1 MSASSPAAVSS
12 DAAAAPRRGAVP
24 TLSDLCLET
33 IAGSLEKFPPH
44 CFSLLAE
51 FEWDEIIRKKHR
63 NTSPGQN
70 KSGSAKISAPVVL
83 SGGLD
88 GNGRTIPAVAHKFM
102 REVEEANPHLS
113 QSAVSDELVWRDCVE
128 YKFRSGGTSRP
139 RFFQYPWPLLIEKL
153 KGSGDDLLHVLTPP
167 PSGPDEEGCTEAS
180 IRQQR
185 EDRMMKSI
193 QFLGNSVMSI
203 DLLAQSGCG
212 KAVKKFI
219 KECRKVVATTDG
231 GRSIPRWMP
240 DILAPRPNLRL
251 LSPVEYLDILL
262 SSWKALASSS
272 GVEVT
277 TASANTIT
285 KSSSS
290 SKDETTDAMTIF
302 PPELFSG
309 QNKRTSDEQH
319 REDVAL
325 AMTCWQWRQIFEA
338 LSNREAAKIARHGEK
353 MRRLREDLHSDRP
366 KIGQVGIKSA
376 ATSSNRKTMTMSRQ
390 SRQEEILNK
399 SRGTRAKMAAAASGR
414 SSSSGTAKIKALR
427 QEVKMKRS
435 RQGAVGS
442 GMQRSSTA
450 PPMRRTGESK
460 AKNMSF
466 GASVAAFAASSS
478 SAAASTG
485 AASSSRRSPNSSS
498 SATRRMVGSGSS
510 RQVELRGGKRMGL
523 PKQAIGGGKKSGV
536 FAAIEERK
544 RKAAAMEA
552 YAAKQRRENDMTP
565 RFKKR

>member
-1 MSASSPAAVSS
+1 MIMSTSAG
-12 DAAAAPRRGAVP
+12 GAVP

-33 IAGSLEKFPPH
+33 IASSLEKFPPH

-63 NTSPGQN
+63 NTAPGQN

-88 GNGRTIPAVAHKFM
+88 GRGRTIPAVAHKFM

-128 YKFRSGGTSRP
+128 YKFRSGGMSRP
-139 RFFQYPWPLLIEKL
+139 RFFQYPWPILVEKL
-153 KGSGDDLLHVLTPP
+153 KSGGDDLLHVLMPP
-167 PSGPDEEGCTEAS
+167 PSGPDEEGCSEAS

-185 EDRMMKSI
+185 EDKMMKSI
-193 QFLGNSVMSI
+193 QFLGSSIMSI
-203 DLLAQSGCG
+203 DLLARSGCG
-212 KAVKKFI
+212 KAVKKFL
-219 KECRKVVATTDG
+219 KECKKVVATTDG
-231 GRSIPRWMP
+231 GKSIPRWMP
-240 DILAPRPNLRL
+240 DILSPRPNLRL
-251 LSPVEYLDILL
+251 LSPVQYLDKLL
-262 SSWKALASSS
+262 SGWKALASSS
-272 GVEVT
+272 GVQVTSTT
-277 TASANTIT
+277 TATN
-285 KSSSS
+285 SSGSNE
-290 SKDETTDAMTIF
+290 KTDTSITIF

-309 QNKRTSDEQH
+309 QNKRTSDDQH
-319 REDVAL
+319 REDVAI
-325 AMTCWQWRQIFEA
+325 AMTCRQWRQIFHA

-376 ATSSNRKTMTMSRQ
+376 ATSSNRTSVAVSRQ

-399 SRGTRAKMAAAASGR
+399 SRGTRAKMAAVASGR
-414 SSSSGTAKIKALR
+414 SNNSGTAKIKALR

-442 GMQRSSTA
+442 EMQRSSTA
-450 PPMRRTGESK
+450 PPMRRAGESR

-478 SAAASTG
+478 SAASAG
-485 AASSSRRSPNSSS
+485 AESSSRRSPNASS
-498 SATRRMVGSGSS
+498 SATRGMVGRVSS
-510 RQVELRGGKRMGL
+510 REVELSGGKRMGL

>member
-1 MSASSPAAVSS
+1 
-12 DAAAAPRRGAVP
+12 
-24 TLSDLCLET
+24 
-33 IAGSLEKFPPH
+33 
-44 CFSLLAE
+44 
-51 FEWDEIIRKKHR
+51 
-63 NTSPGQN
+63 
-70 KSGSAKISAPVVL
+70 
-83 SGGLD
+83 
-88 GNGRTIPAVAHKFM
+88 
-102 REVEEANPHLS
+102 
-113 QSAVSDELVWRDCVE
+113 
-128 YKFRSGGTSRP
+128 
-139 RFFQYPWPLLIEKL
+139 
-153 KGSGDDLLHVLTPP
+153 
-167 PSGPDEEGCTEAS
+167 
-180 IRQQR
+180 
-185 EDRMMKSI
+185 
-193 QFLGNSVMSI
+193 
-203 DLLAQSGCG
+203 
-212 KAVKKFI
+212 
-219 KECRKVVATTDG
+219 
-231 GRSIPRWMP
+231 MP

-290 SKDETTDAMTIF
+290 SKDETTDTMTIF

-325 AMTCWQWRQIFEA
+325 AMTCRQWRHIFEA

-414 SSSSGTAKIKALR
+414 SSSGGTAKIKALR
-427 QEVKMKRS
+427 QEVQMKRS

>member
-1 MSASSPAAVSS
+1 MSASSTAAVSS
-12 DAAAAPRRGAVP
+12 DAAAPSVAVP

-70 KSGSAKISAPVVL
+70 KSGSAKISAPVIL

-88 GNGRTIPAVAHKFM
+88 GSGRTIPAVAHKFM
-102 REVEEANPHLS
+102 REVEEANPQLS

-153 KGSGDDLLHVLTPP
+153 KSSGDDLLHVLTPP
-167 PSGPDEEGCTEAS
+167 PSGPGEEGCTEAS

-219 KECRKVVATTDG
+219 KECKKVVATTDG

-251 LSPVEYLDILL
+251 LSPVEYLDKLL

-277 TASANTIT
+277 TAIANTIT

-290 SKDETTDAMTIF
+290 SSKDETTDTMTIF

-325 AMTCWQWRQIFEA
+325 AMTCRQWRQIFEA

-376 ATSSNRKTMTMSRQ
+376 ATSSNRKTMAMSRQ

-414 SSSSGTAKIKALR
+414 SSGTAKIKALR

-498 SATRRMVGSGSS
+498 SATRGMVGSGSS
-510 RQVELRGGKRMGL
+510 RLVELSGGKRMGL

>member
-1 MSASSPAAVSS
+1 MSASPPAVAAVSF
-12 DAAAAPRRGAVP
+12 DAAAPNAVP

-88 GNGRTIPAVAHKFM
+88 GRGRTIPAVAHKFM

-128 YKFRSGGTSRP
+128 YKFRSGGISRP
-139 RFFQYPWPLLIEKL
+139 HVFQYPWPLLVEKL
-153 KGSGDDLLHVLTPP
+153 KSRKDDLLHVLTPP
-167 PSGPDEEGCTEAS
+167 PSGPDEEGCSEAS

-185 EDRMMKSI
+185 EDRMMRSI
-193 QFLGNSVMSI
+193 RFLGNSVMSI

-212 KAVKKFI
+212 KAVKRFV
-219 KECRKVVATTDG
+219 KECKKVVATTDG
-231 GRSIPRWMP
+231 GKSIPRWMP

-251 LSPVEYLDILL
+251 LSPVEYLDKLL

-277 TASANTIT
+277 TTSANTNT

-290 SKDETTDAMTIF
+290 NDETTDMTIF

-319 REDVAL
+319 REDIAL
-325 AMTCWQWRQIFEA
+325 AMTCRQWRQIFQT
-338 LSNREAAKIARHGEK
+338 LSDREAAKIARHGEK

-376 ATSSNRKTMTMSRQ
+376 ATNSNRKTTTMSRQ

-399 SRGTRAKMAAAASGR
+399 SRGTRAKMTAAATGR
-414 SSSSGTAKIKALR
+414 SSNSGTAKIKALR

-460 AKNMSF
+460 PKNMSF

-478 SAAASTG
+478 STASAG
-485 AASSSRRSPNSSS
+485 AASSSRRTPNSSS
-498 SATRRMVGSGSS
+498 SATRGMVGSVSS
-510 RQVELRGGKRMGL
+510 RQVELSGGRRMGL
-523 PKQAIGGGKKSGV
+523 PKQAIGGGKNSGV

-552 YAAKQRRENDMTP
+552 YTAKQRRENDMTP

>member
-1 MSASSPAAVSS
+1 MSASSTAAVSS
-12 DAAAAPRRGAVP
+12 DAAAPSVAVP

-70 KSGSAKISAPVVL
+70 KSGSAKISAPVIL

-88 GNGRTIPAVAHKFM
+88 GSGRTIPAVAHKFM

-128 YKFRSGGTSRP
+128 NKFRSGGTSRP

-153 KGSGDDLLHVLTPP
+153 KSSGDDLLHVLTPP
-167 PSGPDEEGCTEAS
+167 PSSPGEEGCTEAS

-219 KECRKVVATTDG
+219 KECKKVVATTDG

-251 LSPVEYLDILL
+251 LSPVEYLDKLL

-290 SKDETTDAMTIF
+290 SSKDETTDTMTIF

-325 AMTCWQWRQIFEA
+325 AMTCRQWRQIFEA

-376 ATSSNRKTMTMSRQ
+376 ATSSNRKTMAMSRQ

-414 SSSSGTAKIKALR
+414 SSNSGTAKIKALR

-450 PPMRRTGESK
+450 PPMRRTGGESK

-466 GASVAAFAASSS
+466 GASVAAFAA
-478 SAAASTG
+478 AS
-485 AASSSRRSPNSSS
+485 SSS
-498 SATRRMVGSGSS
+498 SATRGMVGSVSS
-510 RQVELRGGKRMGL
+510 RQVELSGGKRMGL
-523 PKQAIGGGKKSGV
+523 PKKAIGGGKKSGV

>member
-1 MSASSPAAVSS
+1 MSASSSPAVSAVS
-12 DAAAAPRRGAVP
+12 YDAAAPNGPVAVP

-44 CFSLLAE
+44 CFKFLAE
-51 FEWDEIIRKKHR
+51 AEWDEIIRKKHR

-70 KSGSAKISAPVVL
+70 KKSGSAKISAPVVL

-128 YKFRSGGTSRP
+128 YKFRLGGMSRP
-139 RFFQYPWPLLIEKL
+139 RIFQYPWPVLVQKL
-153 KGSGDDLLHVLTPP
+153 KSSGDDLLRVLTPP

-212 KAVKKFI
+212 KAVQKFI
-219 KECRKVVATTDG
+219 KECKKIVATTYG
-231 GRSIPRWMP
+231 GKSIPRWCP

-251 LSPVEYLDILL
+251 LSPGQYLEKLL

-277 TASANTIT
+277 TTN

-290 SKDETTDAMTIF
+290 SNDETTDMKFF

-309 QNKRTSDEQH
+309 QNKRTSDDQH

-325 AMTCWQWRQIFEA
+325 AMTCRQWRQIFES

-353 MRRLREDLHSDRP
+353 MRRMREDLHSDRP

-414 SSSSGTAKIKALR
+414 GSNSGTAKIKALR

-450 PPMRRTGESK
+450 PPMRRTGGESK

-466 GASVAAFAASSS
+466 GASVAAFAA
-478 SAAASTG
+478 AS
-485 AASSSRRSPNSSS
+485 SSS
-498 SATRRMVGSGSS
+498 SATRGLVGGVSS
-510 RQVELRGGKRMGL
+510 RQVELSGGKRMGL
-523 PKQAIGGGKKSGV
+523 PKKAIGGGKKSGV